1 MKKRLYGLALVLV
14 LAALLL
20 PGAVRAEG
28 GLCLEVRSEAELQS
42 ALNRSEPVAEIHVVD
57 SFSIASDCS
66 VLLDPAHFDN
76 YRNVALT
83 VEEGMT
89 LTIEAGGVLGVAWY
103 SFEGDWNDGPDAHV
117 FNDGTVIVAEGGCTE
132 GDFSQNNGLLRV
144 QSGGEAVCVGENRG
158 TVTVESGGAYRT
170 TQGGDAKNYGR
181 VEIRQGAVLESRMGS
196 TFFNVPGGELVLDGD
211 FLCGCVGETM
221 WFENQ
226 GVVRSSADENQDG
239 SGWVYVYQAAPDF
252 MPSDLDA
259 MRENMLRALGITDES
274 FPFRVF
280 ALYEVG
286 DESELATLLC
296 DDEADART
304 AARITGKL
312 ELTAPLRSMGVV
324 LLDAPEASLTVA
336 PGASLICAL
345 RNQGGVRVEPGA
357 KLGTTMG
364 GPYALVNAGT
374 LEVAAGAELWSQYG
388 GSVVNTQSGTL
399 SLDGCFYCGGF
410 FGPWFG
416 NAGTV
421 RGSGWAALRMFS
433 GLEHMVTSCR
443 ALELA
448 LGDAPIPVYAQATT
462 AEDFCALAALEGV
475 PGIYVSGQTEL
486 DPGEEY
492 EHRVRL
498 DGAVALTKALW
509 IGDGMDLV
517 PDPGATL
524 RLPGY
529 AEDESGHGNLVFGRT
544 GRILAEP
551 GDGGTLILGGVKL
564 LSGSD
569 ESAVC
574 RPTERVA
581 WLSAPSYYPDADY
594 PAGPEWLYV
603 CDGGAAELGGSFPTD
618 GAGQHYPNLIL
629 GEGSAATVTAPLELG
644 YLEVRSALDIAPGA
658 GVKTWDVFYFN
669 ASSVTGGEIEVE
681 HESRYQCLLVP
692 DPDDPAQS
700 VPFPVVREGRIYLED
715 NGVEPYPTSEQGP
728 FLGWQITSGWSEIG
742 PEALAAYTVQ
752 TDEEGRHYV
761 DEPRDFPILV
771 TARYGGVSLDREA
784 GELRYTLSLPETA
797 AETVQVLAAWYDA
810 AGRLLDLTLE
820 EVPAEDLTGSLP
832 MKAGAASCGL
842 FLADRAWTPLCAG
855 WHLR

>member
-1 MKKRLYGLALVLV
+1 MKKRSFGLALVLA
-14 LAALLL
+14 LALLLL
-20 PGAVRAEG
+20 PGAARAEG

-83 VEEGMT
+83 VEESMT

-103 SFEGDWNDGPDAHV
+103 TFEGDWENGPDARIV
-117 FNDGTVIVAEGGCTE
+117 NDGTVIVAEGGRTE

-144 QSGGEAVCVGENRG
+144 QSGGEAVCVDENYG
-158 TVTVESGGAYRT
+158 VVTVESGGAYRT

-286 DESELATLLC
+286 DESALAALLN
-296 DDEADART
+296 DDEGNDRT
-304 AARITGKL
+304 AARITGDL

-345 RNQGGVRVEPGA
+345 RNHGSVCVEPGA

-374 LEVAAGAELWSQYG
+374 LDVAAGAELWSQLG
-388 GSVVNTQSGTL
+388 GSVVNAKSGIL

-443 ALELA
+443 ALEQA

-498 DGAVALTKALW
+498 DGAVALTKPLW

-517 PDPGATL
+517 PNPGATL

-544 GRILAEP
+544 GRILVEP

-618 GAGQHYPNLIL
+618 EAGQHYPSLIL

-669 ASSVTGGEIEVE
+669 ASRVTGGEIEVE
-681 HESRYQCLLVP
+681 NASRYQCLLVP
-692 DPDDPAQS
+692 DEDDPTQTVNFAG
-700 VPFPVVREGRIYLED
+700 VREGRIYLED

-761 DEPRDFPILV
+761 DEPRDFPIIV

-784 GELRYTLSLPETA
+784 GELRYALSLPETA
-797 AETVQVLAAWYDA
+797 EEMVQVLAAWYDA
-810 AGRLLDLTLE
+810 SGRLLDLTLE
-820 EVPAEDLTGSLP
+820 EVPADDLRGSLP

-842 FLADRAWTPLCAG
+842 FLADRAWTPLCEG
-855 WHLR
+855 WHLS